1 MQPTAQGRG
10 LAVDVQRKV
19 GKIPAS
25 FGHLGGHFMS
35 RMKHFAD
42 FFADLYFFKLSVL
55 IQKINKKSSKSDFFA
70 DLFAVKPVNLILL
83 KFACRF

>member
-1 MQPTAQGRG
+1 
-10 LAVDVQRKV
+10 
-19 GKIPAS
+19 
-25 FGHLGGHFMS
+25 
-35 RMKHFAD
+35 MKHFAD

-70 DLFAVKPVNLILL
+70 DFFAVKPVNLILL